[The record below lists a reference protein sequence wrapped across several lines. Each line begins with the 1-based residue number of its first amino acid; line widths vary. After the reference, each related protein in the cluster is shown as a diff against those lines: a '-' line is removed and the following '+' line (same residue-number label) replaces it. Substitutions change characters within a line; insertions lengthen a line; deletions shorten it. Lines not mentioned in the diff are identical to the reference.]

1 MRGAGGQEPAGNLV
15 SLVLAPEVLSRQRW
29 EGGVTDGSWEW
40 GILDGSWDSHES
52 VTFVKVG
59 AWLCSFPC
67 PFPLEERQQ
76 WQGKGLCCL
85 CLVPALGAVLL
96 CSFSPSVP
104 ESFCAG
110 GQEGK
115 GLCPPVCPEVP

>member
-67 PFPLEERQQ
+67 PFPAGGEAAVA
-76 WQGKGLCCL
+76 GKGALLSLPCPCPWG
-85 CLVPALGAVLL
+85 CPAVQLFPLSA
-96 CSFSPSVP
+96 
-104 ESFCAG
+104 
-110 GQEGK
+110 
-115 GLCPPVCPEVP
+115 